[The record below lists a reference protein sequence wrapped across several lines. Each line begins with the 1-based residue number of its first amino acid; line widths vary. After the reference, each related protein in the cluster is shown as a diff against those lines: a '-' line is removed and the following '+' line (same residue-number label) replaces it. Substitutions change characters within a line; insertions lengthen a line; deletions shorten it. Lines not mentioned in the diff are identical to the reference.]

1 MATPEETRKRIK
13 EMRERIF
20 QEKDEVSADKNIK
33 IDKQDIDLNKIKDI
47 KKSRIPLQEE
57 QSENHQKEDLSRDI
71 QKNDDK
77 ISVLDTEIQKQVSE
91 LTVNFESKS
100 NILKAEILKTIDG
113 NFSENNKKLDGIE
126 KRVNYN
132 ITNSSQ
138 TNRAFKERLE
148 ELNRALQLEI
158 ESIEQRLIDTNES
171 YKKELAELS
180 NSLKLEV
187 SSVEKGFA
195 LDNQKVKKELV
206 ASSDKLSSFKNSIEN
221 RHHSL
226 EKSFVEK
233 LQQNDNKISV
243 LDKDIQKQISELS
256 LNFENKHGSLE
267 TEVLEKFEQTFSENT
282 FRINAVEKLIN
293 DSITNVSELNK
304 GLKERLN
311 DLTSSLKLELSSVEQ
326 KLTSA
331 NQKVKTEL
339 KNKSDKLLEF
349 DKSLEKQQ
357 KLMTKNLSE
366 KLKQNDEKLS
376 TLNSTMQKQISEIAH
391 NLDNTSSTIET
402 EFREKIE
409 QMSINLHNVKEQIE
423 NQIGYLNTSMRGYI
437 LSVTTAQLE
446 KIEAELLNSSEKA
459 LNFEKLITEEQ
470 HSLKDEL
477 SKDIQRNDVKISKLD
492 SDFHKQVSELILDFK
507 SKSNSLKAE
516 IFKKIDD
523 NFSTNISKI
532 DGIEKLVNYNI
543 TNSSQTN
550 KAFKERI
557 EELNRVFLSE
567 KESIEQRLL
576 DANELHNKKI
586 TELGNSLELEVSS
599 IEKRFTSANQKIEK
613 ELKTRSDEFF
623 NLKKSVEKS
632 HKSLEDSF
640 LTKFHDVDD
649 RISAVS
655 TESIKNI
662 SEMAHNFANKT
673 NTLETEIYD
682 KLEHSDFQL
691 KNLEEQIENQIGYL
705 NTSLRGYVLSISTG
719 QDEKIN
725 SLNDQLYL
733 LQEQLQAEVSLIKG
747 LVLEE
752 KQLIEDGMTK
762 YALEA
767 NKKIDAKADKIQNN
781 VKSLK
786 QELFEHHRDQ
796 KAALDKKLK
805 ASDLK
810 NNDNLSKKIFEI
822 RELLSVEI
830 NSLTQELN
838 GLKDVVEERHSELT
852 KSMDNSLSDI
862 KETAEKDRENFNN
875 QFEKVSKTIETVDSK
890 IVKEDDLTEL
900 FQNYSLNVNIL
911 GNDNPKKG

>member
-33 IDKQDIDLNKIKDI
+33 IDKQDIDLNKVKDI

-226 EKSFVEK
+226 EKSFFEK

-267 TEVLEKFEQTFSENT
+267 TEVLEKFEQTFSENK
-282 FRINAVEKLIN
+282 FRINAVEKLVN

-357 KLMTKNLSE
+357 KLMTK
-366 KLKQNDEKLS
+366 
-376 TLNSTMQKQISEIAH
+376 T
-391 NLDNTSSTIET
+391 
-402 EFREKIE
+402 
-409 QMSINLHNVKEQIE
+409 
-423 NQIGYLNTSMRGYI
+423 YL
-437 LSVTTAQLE
+437 
-446 KIEAELLNSSEKA
+446 
-459 LNFEKLITEEQ
+459 
-470 HSLKDEL
+470 
-477 SKDIQRNDVKISKLD
+477 
-492 SDFHKQVSELILDFK
+492 
-507 SKSNSLKAE
+507 
-516 IFKKIDD
+516 
-523 NFSTNISKI
+523 
-532 DGIEKLVNYNI
+532 
-543 TNSSQTN
+543 
-550 KAFKERI
+550 
-557 EELNRVFLSE
+557 
-567 KESIEQRLL
+567 
-576 DANELHNKKI
+576 
-586 TELGNSLELEVSS
+586 
-599 IEKRFTSANQKIEK
+599 
-613 ELKTRSDEFF
+613 RS
-623 NLKKSVEKS
+623 
-632 HKSLEDSF
+632 
-640 LTKFHDVDD
+640 
-649 RISAVS
+649 
-655 TESIKNI
+655 
-662 SEMAHNFANKT
+662 
-673 NTLETEIYD
+673 
-682 KLEHSDFQL
+682 
-691 KNLEEQIENQIGYL
+691 
-705 NTSLRGYVLSISTG
+705 
-719 QDEKIN
+719 
-725 SLNDQLYL
+725 
-733 LQEQLQAEVSLIKG
+733 
-747 LVLEE
+747 
-752 KQLIEDGMTK
+752 
-762 YALEA
+762 
-767 NKKIDAKADKIQNN
+767 
-781 VKSLK
+781 
-786 QELFEHHRDQ
+786 
-796 KAALDKKLK
+796 
-805 ASDLK
+805 
-810 NNDNLSKKIFEI
+810 
-822 RELLSVEI
+822 
-830 NSLTQELN
+830 
-838 GLKDVVEERHSELT
+838 
-852 KSMDNSLSDI
+852 
-862 KETAEKDRENFNN
+862 
-875 QFEKVSKTIETVDSK
+875 
-890 IVKEDDLTEL
+890 
-900 FQNYSLNVNIL
+900 
-911 GNDNPKKG
+911 